1 MDFNILNKINTP
13 DDVKKLNTAE
23 LKELASDIR
32 EALLRKVSTK
42 GGHFGP
48 NLGMVEATIAM
59 HYVFNSPVDKIVYD
73 VSHQSYPHKML
84 TGRKNAFTNPEEYH
98 SVTGYTSQ
106 HESEHDF
113 FTIGHTSTS
122 VSLACGLAKARDV
135 KGEKGN
141 VIAVIGDGSL
151 SGGEAY
157 EGLNNAAELGNNMII
172 VVNDNDMSIAE
183 NHGGLYKNLKLL
195 RETKGQAENNFF
207 KTLGLDYVFVDGHDI
222 EALIETFSKV
232 KDIDHPI
239 VVHMYTIK
247 GKGYDKAVENKEPF
261 HYTMPFD
268 LETGK
273 LLGDFSA
280 ETYISILGN
289 FLEENA
295 RRDKK
300 VVGITAATPSFMGLN
315 SLRTP
320 EFKDQYID
328 VGIAEEHAIALASG
342 MASQGAKPVAVF
354 MSSFIQR
361 TYDQLSQDLAINNN
375 PALIVVNA
383 GGISGADVTHL
394 GLFDIPL
401 ISNIPNIV
409 YLAPTSKE
417 EYLAML
423 QWGLDQQEQPVVVR
437 TPSAEVVS
445 TGEKIEP
452 DFSKLNTYKKVA
464 QGNKVAIIGLGAF
477 FKLGQEVK
485 KHLKETTGIDATLIN
500 PRFITGLD
508 ENTLNSLVEDHEV
521 VITLEDGLLNGGFGE
536 KIARFYGDKD
546 VKVLNFGATKEFTDS
561 VPVEELYTRYH
572 LTKELI
578 VDDIKSALK

>member
-247 GKGYDKAVENKEPF
+247 GKGYDKAIENKEPF

-280 ETYISILGN
+280 ETYISILSN

-578 VDDIKSALK
+578 VYDIKSALK